1 MIEKGKVAYA
11 RVDGTRLDTGEPG
24 GFFEAQLYNAMQEP
38 ALKSVLA
45 RFVAEHGAELGLG
58 GSRPDRK

>member
-1 MIEKGKVAYA
+1 MA
-11 RVDGTRLDTGEPG
+11 RGSILASLE

-38 ALKSVLA
+38 ALKLVLA